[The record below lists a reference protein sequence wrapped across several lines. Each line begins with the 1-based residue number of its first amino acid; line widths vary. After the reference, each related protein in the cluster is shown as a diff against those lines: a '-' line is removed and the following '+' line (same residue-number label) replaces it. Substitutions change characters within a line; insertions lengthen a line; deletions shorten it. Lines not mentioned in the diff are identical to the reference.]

1 MKAIRFSLINLP
13 GRVVKRS
20 RRLII
25 RIGLVEA
32 LWFYKARIKK
42 ISNWLANLDFSKIR
56 MGWVKQV
63 IVSIFQTKVII
74 YLTITFEIFMKSV
87 FVTRFAVCF

>member
-1 MKAIRFSLINLP
+1 LSRLNSIS
-13 GRVVKRS
+13 GRQLAVKEDEGDS
-20 RRLII
+20 VFL
-25 RIGLVEA
+25 
-32 LWFYKARIKK
+32 K

-74 YLTITFEIFMKSV
+74 YLTITFEIFKRTA
-87 FVTRFAVCF
+87 FVT

>member
-1 MKAIRFSLINLP
+1 MSRLNSIS
-13 GRVVKRS
+13 GRQLAVKEDEGDS
-20 RRLII
+20 VFL
-25 RIGLVEA
+25 
-32 LWFYKARIKK
+32 K

-87 FVTRFAVCF
+87 FVT

>member
-63 IVSIFQTKVII
+63 IVSIFHTKVII
-74 YLTITFEIFMKSV
+74 YLTISFEIFKKTD
-87 FVTRFAVCF
+87 FVT